1 MSEGT
6 GQLLGI
12 MAQRSQWKRKA
23 QVPTTCYLGRA
34 TQNSKALLG
43 EKELSLFPVLSI
55 PHGTLQNPPRKSECL
70 RKTQLLAQVDVIIQ
84 QWAHHS
90 VNQALWLQPANI
102 LFNRQMKHTNTQRK
116 ILYLLNE
123 IVPSLFMSTLLLT
136 YYPHNTFFMN
146 PLAKVLFR
154 SHLKPF
160 SDQQGAVE
168 ENIASLSGNLASI

>member
-12 MAQRSQWKRKA
+12 TAQCSQWKRKA
-23 QVPTTCYLGRA
+23 QVPTTCHLGRA

-43 EKELSLFPVLSI
+43 EKKLSLFSVLSI

-70 RKTQLLAQVDVIIQ
+70 RKTQILAEVDVTIQ
-84 QWAHHS
+84 QGAHHS
-90 VNQALWLQPANI
+90 VNQALWLQPANT

-123 IVPSLFMSTLLLT
+123 IVPSLFMSTILLT
-136 YYPHNTFFMN
+136 QYPHNTFFMN
-146 PLAKVLFR
+146 PLANSCIQVP
-154 SHLKPF
+154 LKAF
-160 SDQQGAVE
+160 
-168 ENIASLSGNLASI
+168 L